1 MEEAGGR
8 GCTEDVAAAAAAT
21 AKESRKGA
29 ATAESGGEIWP
40 ASGTGDR
47 RESHNARHAAELGS
61 GGEAGRRLALACS
74 DSTFTCKVYVVRPRR
89 RIAALLR
96 LTPCFTVTT

>member
-8 GCTEDVAAAAAAT
+8 GCTEEVAAAAAAT

-47 RESHNARHAAELGS
+47 RESHSAWHAAELGR
-61 GGEAGRRLALACS
+61 GREAPRSRLL
-74 DSTFTCKVYVVRPRR
+74 
-89 RIAALLR
+89 
-96 LTPCFTVTT
+96 